1 MVVSLSFPQK
11 NIYASYLGESLSGE
25 NENLTEDEISRIKEM
40 AKDTSYIRDEDDFD
54 SIEAYNMYIKYCFVF
69 INFNINI
76 NVFPP
81 FNAEGHCF
89 AEDV

>member
-1 MVVSLSFPQK
+1 MNKYSYSV
-11 NIYASYLGESLSGE
+11 ASVEKVMRII
-25 NENLTEDEISRIKEM
+25 EIL
-40 AKDTSYIRDEDDFD
+40 AADDQGLKDVYKRQGLIC
-54 SIEAYNMYIKYCFVF
+54 YNMYIKYCFVF